1 MIHSVCGQV
10 GVSRRGRRAAQL
22 SWVPWEIWVGFRKRG
37 RREEKERKKK
47 EKGGWVSR
55 EEEGDAGDG
64 EYHLKEKK
72 KQVNEKW
79 KKRNGQYIPDK

>member
-1 MIHSVCGQV
+1 MCGQA

-37 RREEKERKKK
+37 RREEKE
-47 EKGGWVSR
+47 KGKGKRGVWVSR
-55 EEEGDAGDG
+55 EEEGDGGDG

-72 KQVNEKW
+72 KQVNEKMEE
-79 KKRNGQYIPDK
+79 KKWAIHTG

>member
-22 SWVPWEIWVGFRKRG
+22 SWVPWEIWVGFRKRR
-37 RREEKERKKK
+37 RREEKEK
-47 EKGGWVSR
+47 EKGKRGGWVSR
-55 EEEGDAGDG
+55 EEEGDGGYA

-72 KQVNEKW
+72 KQVNEKMEE
-79 KKRNGQYIPDK
+79 KKWAIHTG